1 MEKVADFSSLSIVLV
16 KSFKYQMKR
25 ELLTFESVLFGPLES
40 VKCWVLC
47 IFFMEFRMCAK
58 FNSSADV

>member
-25 ELLTFESVLFGPLES
+25 ELLTFESVLFGPLGS

-47 IFFMEFRMCAK
+47 IFYGI
-58 FNSSADV
+58 